1 MAEYFSECERRGY
14 DFYILRNKSKKI
26 VHTAYG
32 RMKGK
37 HKGKNLMN
45 NIAKIKPNI
54 TCDN

>member
-37 HKGKNLMN
+37 QGKKFNEQYSKN
-45 NIAKIKPNI
+45 KAKHYMW
-54 TCDN
+54 

>member
-1 MAEYFSECERRGY
+1 MTSI
-14 DFYILRNKSKKI
+14 ILRNKSKKI
-26 VHTAYG
+26 VHIAYG

-54 TCDN
+54 TRDN